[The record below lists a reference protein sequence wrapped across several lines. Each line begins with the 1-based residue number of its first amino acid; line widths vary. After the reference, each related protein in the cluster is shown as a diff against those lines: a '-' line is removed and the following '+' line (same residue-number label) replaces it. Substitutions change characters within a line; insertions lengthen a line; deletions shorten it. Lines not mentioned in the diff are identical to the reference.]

1 MIRTDLLS
9 KLDYQIV
16 ARKDIIVRVLLEGFG
31 GLYLDLCICIF
42 VKNAS
47 MSVGSGGSLLMSVRG
62 VIGNDLLDFPLWK
75 LQMILLKNS
84 YDCYSDN

>member
-1 MIRTDLLS
+1 MARTN
-9 KLDYQIV
+9 
-16 ARKDIIVRVLLEGFG
+16 IIERELEGFR

-62 VIGNDLLDFPLWK
+62 GICNDLLDYPLWK
-75 LQMILLKNS
+75 LQMILSKNS
-84 YDCYSDN
+84 YDLYSDNYHEVLKL